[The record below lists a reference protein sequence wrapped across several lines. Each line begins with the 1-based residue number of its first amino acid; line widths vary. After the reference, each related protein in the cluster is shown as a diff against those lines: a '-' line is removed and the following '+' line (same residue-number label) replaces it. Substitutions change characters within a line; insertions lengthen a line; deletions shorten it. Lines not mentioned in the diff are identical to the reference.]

1 MTARVLVVDDVPAN
15 VKLLEAKLSAEYY
28 EVITAVN
35 GQQALEVAEAE
46 MPDIILLDVMM
57 PVMDG
62 FTACRKL
69 KENARLRH
77 IPVIM
82 ITALDQPSD
91 RVQGLS
97 SGADDFISKPIKN
110 NPLFP
115 RVRSLIRLKMMTD
128 ELRARDVTGQNLG
141 LEDLSKWEDSSDIK
155 GRILIVDDQARSSAR
170 ISGALNEAGHD
181 AQVGEDA
188 AEVLRLSK
196 GGAFD
201 LIIVSLSLRNYDGLR
216 LCSQFRTAEETRT
229 VPLLIIVE
237 DPEDSRLARG
247 LDMGINDY
255 LVRPIESNELFAR
268 VRTQLRWHKYEEKLR
283 HNLHLSMQMAVTD
296 GLTGL
301 HNRRYMETHL
311 QILTARAKQDNRP
324 ISLLM
329 IDIDFFKNINDAH
342 GHDAG
347 DRILKQFALGISRN
361 IRGIDLACRYG
372 GEEFVVIM
380 PETDM
385 AIASLVA
392 ERIRHYTETFSFDVG
407 SEIPVTMT
415 TSIGVTSLAR
425 DTDTPETI
433 LKRADEAL
441 YRAKNDGRNR
451 VSEHMG

>member
-69 KENARLRH
+69 KENVRLRH

-82 ITALDQPSD
+82 VTALDQPSD
-91 RVQGLS
+91 RVQGLLA
-97 SGADDFISKPIKN
+97 GADDFISKPIKS

-128 ELRARDVTGQNLG
+128 ELRARDITGQNLG
-141 LEDLSKWEDSSDIK
+141 LQDLPNWEDNSDIK

-170 ISGALNEAGHD
+170 IGGALNEAGHD
-181 AQVGEDA
+181 ARIVEDSTEA
-188 AEVLRLSK
+188 LRMAKAEP
-196 GGAFD
+196 FD
-201 LIIVSLSLRNYDGLR
+201 LMIVSLSMRNYDGLR
-216 LCSQFRTAEETRT
+216 LCSQFRTTEETRT

-283 HNLHLSMQMAVTD
+283 HNLHLSLQMAVTD

-311 QILTARAKQDNRP
+311 HILTERAKQDDRP

-329 IDIDFFKNINDAH
+329 IDIDFFKTINDVH

-347 DRILKQFALGISRN
+347 DRILKQFATGISRN
-361 IRGIDLACRYG
+361 IRGIDLACRFG

-392 ERIRHYTETFSFDVG
+392 ERIRQYTETFSFDVG
-407 SEIPVTMT
+407 NATPVAMT
-415 TSIGVTSLAR
+415 TSIGVTSLGGS
-425 DTDTPETI
+425 DDTPETI

-451 VSEHMG
+451 VSAHMG

>member
-35 GQQALEVAEAE
+35 GQQAIEVAEAE

-69 KENARLRH
+69 KENSRLRH

-91 RVQGLS
+91 RVQGLL

-128 ELRARDVTGQNLG
+128 ELRARDITGQNLG
-141 LEDLSKWEDSSDIK
+141 LMDLPNWEDGGDIK

-170 ISGALNEAGHD
+170 ISGVLNEGGHA
-181 AQVGEDA
+181 AQVVDDS
-188 AEVLRLSK
+188 AEALRLAR

-201 LIIVSLSLRNYDGLR
+201 LIIVSLSMRNYDGLR

-268 VRTQLRWHKYEEKLR
+268 VRTQLRWHRYEEKLR
-283 HNLHLSMQMAVTD
+283 HNLHLSLQMAVTD
-296 GLTGL
+296 ALTGL
-301 HNRRYMETHL
+301 YNRRYMETHL
-311 QILTARAKQDNRP
+311 QILTQRAKQEDRP

-347 DRILKQFALGISRN
+347 DKILKQFSAGISRN
-361 IRGIDLACRYG
+361 IRGIDLACRFG

-392 ERIRHYTETFSFDVG
+392 ERIRQYTETFSFDVG
-407 SEIPVTMT
+407 AVNPVAMT
-415 TSIGVTSLAR
+415 ASIGVTSLIGNG
-425 DTDTPETI
+425 DTPETI
-433 LKRADEAL
+433 LKRADDAL

-451 VSEHMG
+451 VSEHIG

>member
-28 EVITAVN
+28 EVLTAVN
-35 GQQALEVAEAE
+35 GQQALEAAEKE

-69 KENARLRH
+69 KENARLCH

-82 ITALDQPSD
+82 VTALDQPTD
-91 RVQGLS
+91 RVQGLLA
-97 SGADDFISKPIKN
+97 GADDFICKPIKN

-128 ELRARDVTGQNLG
+128 ELRARDATGVNLG
-141 LEDLSKWEDSSDIK
+141 LVDQPGWEDGSEIK

-170 ISGALNEAGHD
+170 ICNNLLEAGHD
-181 AQVGEDA
+181 ARVVDDCPQA
-188 AEVLRLSK
+188 LLLAK
-196 GGAFD
+196 GGAYD
-201 LIIVSLSLRNYDGLR
+201 LIIVSLSIRNFDGLR
-216 LCSQFRTAEETRT
+216 LCSQLRTAEETRT

-237 DPEDSRLARG
+237 DPEDTRLARG
-247 LDMGINDY
+247 LDMGVNDY

-268 VRTQLRWHKYEEKLR
+268 VRTQLRWRRYEERLR
-283 HNLHLSMQMAVTD
+283 HNLHLSLQMAVTD

-311 QILTARAKQDNRP
+311 QILTQRAKLENRP

-329 IDIDFFKNINDAH
+329 IDIDFFKQINDLH

-347 DRILKQFALGISRN
+347 DRILKQFSNGISRN
-361 IRGIDLACRYG
+361 IRGIDLACRFG

-392 ERIRHYTETFSFDVG
+392 ERIRHYTESYNFDTGGGQTV
-407 SEIPVTMT
+407 SMT
-415 TSIGVTSLAR
+415 TSIGVTSLYGAG
-425 DTDTPETI
+425 DTPEI
-433 LKRADEAL
+433 MLKRADEAL
-441 YRAKNDGRNR
+441 YRAKNEGRNR
-451 VSEHMG
+451 VSEYIG

>member
-35 GQQALEVAEAE
+35 GQQAIDVALAE

-69 KENARLRH
+69 KENAQLRH

-82 ITALDQPSD
+82 VTALDQPSD
-91 RVQGLS
+91 RVQGLLA
-97 SGADDFISKPIKN
+97 GADDFISKPIKN

-128 ELRARDVTGQNLG
+128 ELRARDITGQNLG
-141 LEDLSKWEDSSDIK
+141 LGDVPGWEDDSDIR

-170 ISGALNEAGHD
+170 ISGALNEAGHEAVVVD
-181 AQVGEDA
+181 DA
-188 AEVLRLSK
+188 AAALQKARA
-196 GGAFD
+196 GAFD
-201 LIIVSLSLRNYDGLR
+201 LIIVSLSIRNYDGLR
-216 LCSQFRTAEETRT
+216 LCSQLRTAEETRT

-268 VRTQLRWHKYEEKLR
+268 IRTQLRWHRYEDRLR
-283 HNLHLSMQMAVTD
+283 RNLHLSLQMAVTD

-301 HNRRYMETHL
+301 YNRRYMETHL
-311 QILTARAKQDNRP
+311 QIQTARAKQEDRP

-329 IDIDFFKNINDAH
+329 IDIDFFKQINDAH

-347 DRILKQFALGISRN
+347 DKILKQFATGISRN
-361 IRGIDLACRYG
+361 IRGIDLACRFG

-385 AIASLVA
+385 AIAALVA
-392 ERIRHYTETFSFDVG
+392 ERIRQYTETFSFDCG
-407 SEIPVTMT
+407 TGTPIAMT
-415 TSIGVTSLAR
+415 TSIGVTSLIGAV
-425 DTDTPETI
+425 DTPEAI

-451 VSEHMG
+451 VSEHIA

>member
-35 GQQALEVAEAE
+35 GQHALEVAEAE

-91 RVQGLS
+91 RVQGLT

-141 LEDLSKWEDSSDIK
+141 LDNLPGWEENDDFV
-155 GRILIVDDQARSSAR
+155 GRILIVDDQARSSGR
-170 ISGALNEAGHD
+170 VCSALKEKGHD
-181 AQVGEDA
+181 AHVVDDA
-188 AEVLRLSK
+188 AEALRLSK
-196 GGAFD
+196 GGGFD
-201 LIIVSLSLRNYDGLR
+201 LIIVSLSMRNYDGLR
-216 LCSQFRTAEETRT
+216 LCSQFRTSEETRT

-237 DPEDSRLARG
+237 DPEDTRLARG
-247 LDMGINDY
+247 LDMGVNDY
-255 LVRPIESNELFAR
+255 LVRPIESNELYAR
-268 VRTQLRWHKYEEKLR
+268 VRTQLRWHKYEERLR
-283 HNLHLSMQMAVTD
+283 HNLHLNLQMAVTD

-311 QILTARAKQDNRP
+311 RILTERAIKEDRP
-324 ISLLM
+324 LSLLM
-329 IDIDFFKNINDAH
+329 IDIDFFKNVNDAH
-342 GHDAG
+342 GHDSG
-347 DRILKQFALGISRN
+347 DKILKQFATGISRN
-361 IRGIDLACRYG
+361 VRGIDLACRFG

-385 AIASLVA
+385 AIATLVA
-392 ERIRHYTETFSFDVG
+392 ERIRHYTETFSFDIG
-407 SEIPVTMT
+407 GDAPISIT
-415 TSIGVTSLAR
+415 TSIGVTTLLG
-425 DTDTPETI
+425 TLDTPESA
-433 LKRADEAL
+433 LKRADDAL

-451 VSEHMG
+451 VNEHMV

>member
-35 GQQALEVAEAE
+35 GQQAIEVAQAE

-69 KENARLRH
+69 KENVQLRH

-82 ITALDQPSD
+82 ITALDQPAD
-91 RVQGLS
+91 RVQGLLA
-97 SGADDFISKPIKN
+97 GADDFISKPIKN

-128 ELRARDVTGQNLG
+128 ELRARDITGQSLG
-141 LEDLSKWEDSSDIK
+141 LADLPNWEDHTEVK
-155 GRILIVDDQARSSAR
+155 GRILIVDDQSRSSAR
-170 ISGALNEAGHD
+170 VSGALNEAGHD
-181 AQVGEDA
+181 AQVVDDSIA
-188 AEVLRLSK
+188 ALKRARAET
-196 GGAFD
+196 FD
-201 LIIVSLSLRNYDGLR
+201 LIIVSLSIRNYDGLR
-216 LCSQFRTAEETRT
+216 LCSQLRTAEETRT

-237 DPEDSRLARG
+237 DPEDASLARG
-247 LDMGINDY
+247 LDMGVNDY

-268 VRTQLRWHKYEEKLR
+268 IRTQLRWRRYEDRLR
-283 HNLHLSMQMAVTD
+283 HNLHLSLQMAVTD

-301 HNRRYMETHL
+301 YNRRYMESHL
-311 QILTARAKQDNRP
+311 QIQTMRAKQEDRP

-329 IDIDFFKNINDAH
+329 IDIDFFKHINDAH

-347 DRILKQFALGISRN
+347 DKILKQFALGISRN
-361 IRGIDLACRYG
+361 IRGIDLACRFG

-392 ERIRHYTETFSFDVG
+392 ERIRQYTETFSFDCG
-407 SEIPVTMT
+407 AGAPIAMT
-415 TSIGVTSLAR
+415 ASIGVTSLVGA
-425 DTDTPETI
+425 DDTPESI
-433 LKRADEAL
+433 LRRADAAL

-451 VSEHMG
+451 VSEHIV

>member
-35 GQQALEVAEAE
+35 GQQAIEVAEAE

-57 PVMDG
+57 PIMDG

-69 KENARLRH
+69 KENSRLRH

-91 RVQGLS
+91 RVQGLL

-128 ELRARDVTGQNLG
+128 ELRARDITGQNLG
-141 LEDLSKWEDSSDIK
+141 LANLSGWEDGGDIM

-170 ISGALNEAGHD
+170 ISGVLNEGGHA
-181 AQVGEDA
+181 AQVVDDS
-188 AEVLRLSK
+188 AEALRLAR

-201 LIIVSLSLRNYDGLR
+201 LIIVSLSMRNYDGLR

-229 VPLLIIVE
+229 IPLLIIVE

-268 VRTQLRWHKYEEKLR
+268 VRTQLRWHRYEEKLR
-283 HNLHLSMQMAVTD
+283 HNLHLSLQMAVTD
-296 GLTGL
+296 ALTGL
-301 HNRRYMETHL
+301 YNRRYMETHL
-311 QILTARAKQDNRP
+311 QILTQRAKQEDRP

-347 DRILKQFALGISRN
+347 DRILKQFSAGISRN
-361 IRGIDLACRYG
+361 IRGIDLACRFG

-392 ERIRHYTETFSFDVG
+392 ERIRQYTETFSFDVG
-407 SEIPVTMT
+407 GVNPVAMT
-415 TSIGVTSLAR
+415 TSIGVTSLIGNG
-425 DTDTPETI
+425 DTPETI
-433 LKRADEAL
+433 LKRADDAL

-451 VSEHMG
+451 VSEHIG

>member
-91 RVQGLS
+91 RVQGLL

-128 ELRARDVTGQNLG
+128 ELRARDITGQNLG
-141 LEDLSKWEDSSDIK
+141 LADLPNWEDSSDIM

-170 ISGALNEAGHD
+170 ISNALNEAGHD
-181 AQVGEDA
+181 AQVVDDSSEA
-188 AEVLRLSK
+188 LRLAKAGS
-196 GGAFD
+196 FD
-201 LIIVSLSLRNYDGLR
+201 LIIVSLSMRNYDGLR

-268 VRTQLRWHKYEEKLR
+268 VRTQLRWHRYEEKLR
-283 HNLHLSMQMAVTD
+283 HNLHLSLQMAVTD

-311 QILTARAKQDNRP
+311 QILTERAKQEYRP

-342 GHDAG
+342 GHDVG
-347 DRILKQFALGISRN
+347 DKILKQFAVGISRN
-361 IRGIDLACRYG
+361 IRGIDLACRFG

-392 ERIRHYTETFSFDVG
+392 ERIRQYTETFSFDVG
-407 SEIPVTMT
+407 GASPVAIT
-415 TSIGVTSLAR
+415 TSIGVTSLIG
-425 DTDTPETI
+425 DGDTPETI

-441 YRAKNDGRNR
+441 YRAKNEGRNR

>member
-28 EVITAVN
+28 EVLTAEN
-35 GQQALEVAEAE
+35 GQQALEVAAAE
-46 MPDIILLDVMM
+46 HPDIILLDVMM

-69 KENARLRH
+69 KEDIGLRH

-82 ITALDQPSD
+82 ITALDQASD
-91 RVQGLS
+91 RVQGLE

-128 ELRARDVTGQNLG
+128 ELRARETTGQNLG
-141 LEDLSKWEDSSDIK
+141 LMGQPGWDANESKP
-155 GRILIVDDQARSSAR
+155 GRILVVDDQPRSSSR
-170 ISGALNEAGHD
+170 ISEPLSEAGHEVR
-181 AQVGEDA
+181 AHEDA
-188 AEVLRLSK
+188 AEALIIAK

-201 LIIVSLSLRNYDGLR
+201 LIIISLSMRSFDGLR
-216 LCSQFRTAEETRT
+216 LCSQLRMAEETRT
-229 VPLLIIVE
+229 VPLLILVE
-237 DPEDSRLARG
+237 DSDDPRLVRG

-255 LVRPIESNELFAR
+255 LVRPVERFELMAR
-268 VRTQLRWHKYEEKLR
+268 VRTQLRWRRYEEMLR
-283 HNLHLSMQMAVTD
+283 HNLQLNLQMAITD
-296 GLTGL
+296 PLTGL

-311 QILTARAKQDNRP
+311 NFLTGRAKNEHRP

-329 IDIDFFKNINDAH
+329 IDIDFFKKINDNC

-347 DRILKQFALGISRN
+347 DRVLKQFSTGIARN
-361 IRGIDLACRYG
+361 VRGIDLACRYG

-385 AIASLVA
+385 AIAAIVA
-392 ERIRHYTETFSFDVG
+392 ERIRQYTETFAFDTG
-407 SEIPVTMT
+407 TATPASIT
-415 TSIGVTSLAR
+415 TSIGVTSMNGPG
-425 DTDTPETI
+425 DTPEAI
-433 LKRADEAL
+433 LKRADQAL
-441 YRAKNDGRNR
+441 YRAKHDGRNR
-451 VSEHMG
+451 VVEDHG